1 MPNLRVYGHPSPSAV
16 RAGDFQSLFREA
28 STCGKPFFI
37 KKIKLTKFCKNI
49 FSNEKYRRTF
59 LQKFFVKKYFQNFCE
74 EKEKLNEK

>member
-1 MPNLRVYGHPSPSAV
+1 VQAISNRFSERHPRAESP
-16 RAGDFQSLFREA
+16 FSL
-28 STCGKPFFI
+28 